1 MKMTMTRIMALAVG
15 ALAACAVQAQELLPI
30 QTPAGPAVLKA
41 DELHEPD
48 PFAGMRKSASRV
60 YGADVAAQPNDH
72 VFKGFR
78 RDPRLIGGIKVA
90 PHVAI
95 EAGYVNLPDRGLY
108 RDEQGRA
115 EGASQGLGEKG
126 SSNHLA
132 VKVSTPEDARLSA
145 YAKAGIAYSE
155 VKRGINAGSDMGAF
169 NGAGQRLNAGSDT
182 GLYTGAGAKLKLDK
196 STSVNAEFSR
206 HGDAAKKLGSVIKD
220 GIKGNMQM
228 GF

>member
-1 MKMTMTRIMALAVG
+1 MTMTRIMALAVG

-48 PFAGMRKSASRV
+48 PFAGTRTSASRV

-78 RDPRLIGGIKVA
+78 RDPRLIGGVKVA

-132 VKVSTPEDARLSA
+132 VKVSTPEDERLSA
-145 YAKAGIAYSE
+145 YAKAGIAYS
-155 VKRGINAGSDMGAF
+155 VIKGGINAGSDMGAF

>member
-1 MKMTMTRIMALAVG
+1 
-15 ALAACAVQAQELLPI
+15 VQAQELLPI

-48 PFAGMRKSASRV
+48 PFAGTRTSASRV

-72 VFKGFR
+72 IFKGFR
-78 RDPRLIGGIKVA
+78 RDPRLIAGVKVA
-90 PHVAI
+90 PHVAL

-115 EGASQGLGEKG
+115 EDASQGLGEKG

-145 YAKAGIAYSE
+145 YAKAGIAYS
-155 VKRGINAGSDMGAF
+155 VIKGGINAGSDMGAF

>member
-1 MKMTMTRIMALAVG
+1 MTMTRIMALAVG
-15 ALAACAVQAQELLPI
+15 MLAACAAQAQELLPI

-48 PFAGMRKSASRV
+48 PFAGTRASASRV

-78 RDPRLIGGIKVA
+78 RDPRLILGIKVA
-90 PHVAI
+90 PHVAL

-132 VKVSTPEDARLSA
+132 VKLSTPEDERLSA

-155 VKRGINAGSDMGAF
+155 VKRGINAGSE
-169 NGAGQRLNAGSDT
+169 T
-182 GLYTGAGAKLKLDK
+182 GLYTGAGARLKLDK

-220 GIKGNMQM
+220 GIKGSMQM

>member
-1 MKMTMTRIMALAVG
+1 MTMTRIMALAVG

-48 PFAGMRKSASRV
+48 PFAGTRTSASRV

-78 RDPRLIGGIKVA
+78 RDPRLIGGVKVA

-132 VKVSTPEDARLSA
+132 VKVSTPEDDRLSA

-155 VKRGINAGSDMGAF
+155 VKRGINSA
-169 NGAGQRLNAGSDT
+169 SDT

>member
-41 DELHEPD
+41 DQLHEPD
-48 PFAGMRKSASRV
+48 PFAGTRTSASRV

-78 RDPRLIGGIKVA
+78 RDPRLIGGVKVA
-90 PHVAI
+90 PHVAL

-115 EGASQGLGEKG
+115 EDASQGLGEKG

-132 VKVSTPEDARLSA
+132 VKVSTPEDDRLSA

-155 VKRGINAGSDMGAF
+155 VKRGI
-169 NGAGQRLNAGSDT
+169 NAGSDT

>member
-1 MKMTMTRIMALAVG
+1 MKMTIMRIMALAVG
-15 ALAACAVQAQELLPI
+15 MLAACAAQAQELLPI
-30 QTPAGPAVLKA
+30 QTPTGPARLEA
-41 DELHEPD
+41 DQLHAPD
-48 PFAGMRKSASRV
+48 PFAETRPAGSRL

-78 RDPRLIGGIKVA
+78 RDPRLIAGVKVA
-90 PHVAI
+90 PNVAL

-108 RDEQGRA
+108 REEQGRA

-126 SSNHLA
+126 LSTHLA

-155 VKRGINAGSDMGAF
+155 VKRSINAGSDAGLF
-169 NGAGQRLNAGSDT
+169 NVKRRLNAGSDT

-196 STSVNAEFSR
+196 TTSVNAEYSR
-206 HGDAAKKLGSVIKD
+206 HGDAAKKLGHVIKD

>member
-1 MKMTMTRIMALAVG
+1 MTMTRIMALAVG
-15 ALAACAVQAQELLPI
+15 VLAACAAQAQELLPI

-41 DELHEPD
+41 DQLHEPD
-48 PFAGMRKSASRV
+48 PFAGTRTPAPRV
-60 YGADVAAQPNDH
+60 YGANVAAQPNDH

-78 RDPRLIGGIKVA
+78 RDPRLIAGIKVA
-90 PHVAI
+90 PHVAL

-108 RDEQGRA
+108 REEQGRA

-132 VKVSTPEDARLSA
+132 IKVSTPEDERLSA

-155 VKRGINAGSDMGAF
+155 VKRGINGGSDMGPY

-206 HGDAAKKLGSVIKD
+206 HGDAARKLGSVVKD
-220 GIKGNMQM
+220 GIKGSMQM

>member
-1 MKMTMTRIMALAVG
+1 MNIRITALVIG
-15 ALAACAVQAQELLPI
+15 ALAALPVQAQELLPV
-30 QTPAGPAVLKA
+30 QTPTGPAVLRDDQLHKA
-41 DELHEPD
+41 D
-48 PFAGMRKSASRV
+48 PFAEVRKPASQL

-78 RDPRLIGGIKVA
+78 RDPRLIAGVKVA
-90 PHVAI
+90 PNVAL

-108 RDEQGRA
+108 QEEQGRA

-132 VKVSTPEDARLSA
+132 VKVSTPEEERLSA
-145 YAKAGIAYSE
+145 YAKAGIAYSTI
-155 VKRGINAGSDMGAF
+155 KRGAH
-169 NGAGQRLNAGSDT
+169 AGSDT

-196 STSVNAEFSR
+196 KTSVNAEFAR
-206 HGDAAKKLGSVIKD
+206 HGDAASKLGRSIKD
-220 GIKGNMQM
+220 GIKGSVQM

>member
-1 MKMTMTRIMALAVG
+1 MTMTRIMALAVG
-15 ALAACAVQAQELLPI
+15 MLAACAAQAQELLPI

-48 PFAGMRKSASRV
+48 PFAGTRASASRV

-78 RDPRLIGGIKVA
+78 RDPRLIVGVKVA
-90 PHVAI
+90 PHVAL

-132 VKVSTPEDARLSA
+132 VKLSTPEDERLSA

-155 VKRGINAGSDMGAF
+155 VKRGINAGSE
-169 NGAGQRLNAGSDT
+169 T
-182 GLYTGAGAKLKLDK
+182 GLYTGAGARLKLDK

-220 GIKGNMQM
+220 GIKGSMQM

>member
-1 MKMTMTRIMALAVG
+1 MTMTRIMALAVG
-15 ALAACAVQAQELLPI
+15 VLAACAAQAQELLPI

-41 DELHEPD
+41 DQLHEPD
-48 PFAGMRKSASRV
+48 PFAGTRASASRV

-78 RDPRLIGGIKVA
+78 RDPRLIVGVKVA
-90 PHVAI
+90 PHVAL

-108 RDEQGRA
+108 REEKGRA

-132 VKVSTPEDARLSA
+132 VKLSTPEDERLSA

-155 VKRGINAGSDMGAF
+155 VKRGINAGSDMGPY
-169 NGAGQRLNAGSDT
+169 NGAGQRLSAGSET

-220 GIKGNMQM
+220 GIKGSMQM

>member
-15 ALAACAVQAQELLPI
+15 TLAACAVQAQELLPI

-48 PFAGMRKSASRV
+48 PFAGTRTSASRV

-78 RDPRLIGGIKVA
+78 RDPRLIVGVKVA

-155 VKRGINAGSDMGAF
+155 IKRSINAGPDTWVH
-169 NGAGQRLNAGSDT
+169 NGAGPEIDSGSDT

-206 HGDAAKKLGSVIKD
+206 HGDTAAKLGRVIRD
-220 GIKGNMQM
+220 GIKGNMLM

>member
-1 MKMTMTRIMALAVG
+1 MTIIRIMALAVG
-15 ALAACAVQAQELLPI
+15 ALAACAAQAQELLPI

-48 PFAGMRKSASRV
+48 PFAGTRKSASRV

-78 RDPRLIGGIKVA
+78 RDPRLIVGVKVA

-108 RDEQGRA
+108 REEQGRA
-115 EGASQGLGEKG
+115 EDASQGLGEKG

-132 VKVSTPEDARLSA
+132 VKLSTPEDERLSA
-145 YAKAGIAYSE
+145 YAKAGIAYSV
-155 VKRGINAGSDMGAF
+155 VKRGVNAGSE
-169 NGAGQRLNAGSDT
+169 T
-182 GLYTGAGAKLKLDK
+182 GLYTGGGAKLKLDK
-196 STSVNAEFSR
+196 STSVNAEFAR
-206 HGDAAKKLGSVIKD
+206 HGNAATKLGNVVKD
-220 GIKGNMQM
+220 GIKGSMQM

>member
-1 MKMTMTRIMALAVG
+1 MTMTRIMALAVG
-15 ALAACAVQAQELLPI
+15 VLAACAAQAQELLPI

-41 DELHEPD
+41 DQLHEPD
-48 PFAGMRKSASRV
+48 PFAGTRASASRV

-78 RDPRLIGGIKVA
+78 RDPRLIVGVKVA
-90 PHVAI
+90 PHVAL

-132 VKVSTPEDARLSA
+132 VKLSTPEDERLSA

-155 VKRGINAGSDMGAF
+155 VKRGINAGSE
-169 NGAGQRLNAGSDT
+169 T
-182 GLYTGAGAKLKLDK
+182 GLYTGAGARLKLDK

-220 GIKGNMQM
+220 GIKGSMQM

>member
-1 MKMTMTRIMALAVG
+1 MTMTRIMALAVG

-48 PFAGMRKSASRV
+48 PFAGTRTSASRV

-72 VFKGFR
+72 IFKGFR
-78 RDPRLIGGIKVA
+78 RDPRLIAGVKVA
-90 PHVAI
+90 PHVAL

-115 EGASQGLGEKG
+115 EDASQGLGEKG

-145 YAKAGIAYSE
+145 YAKAGIAYS
-155 VKRGINAGSDMGAF
+155 VIKGGINAGSDMGAF

>member
-1 MKMTMTRIMALAVG
+1 MKIRIIALAVG
-15 ALAACAVQAQELLPI
+15 VLAVCAGQAQAQELLPI
-30 QTPAGPAVLKA
+30 QTPAGPAVIKP
-41 DELHEPD
+41 DQLHEPD
-48 PFAGMRKSASRV
+48 PFAEARPAGSRL
-60 YGADVAAQPNDH
+60 YGANVAAQPNDH

-78 RDPRLIGGIKVA
+78 RDPRLIVGVKVA
-90 PHVAI
+90 PNVAL

-108 RDEQGRA
+108 REEQGRA
-115 EGASQGLGEKG
+115 EDASQGLGEKG
-126 SSNHLA
+126 ASNHLA
-132 VKVSTPEDARLSA
+132 VKVTTPEDARLSA

-155 VKRGINAGSDMGAF
+155 VKRSINAA
-169 NGAGQRLNAGSDT
+169 SDT

-206 HGDAAKKLGSVIKD
+206 HGNAANKLGRVIQD

>member
-1 MKMTMTRIMALAVG
+1 MTMTRIMALAVG
-15 ALAACAVQAQELLPI
+15 VLAACAAQAQELLPI

-41 DELHEPD
+41 DQLHEPD
-48 PFAGMRKSASRV
+48 PFAGTRTSASRV

-78 RDPRLIGGIKVA
+78 RDPRLIVGVKVA
-90 PHVAI
+90 PHVAL

-132 VKVSTPEDARLSA
+132 VKLSTPEDERLSA

-155 VKRGINAGSDMGAF
+155 VKRGINAGPDMGPY
-169 NGAGQRLNAGSDT
+169 NGAGQRLSAGSDT

-220 GIKGNMQM
+220 GIKGSMQM